1 MPGMPMPG
9 GWDMSMAWMRMPGQT
24 WAGAAASFVWMWA
37 VMMVPMMLPSLIPM
51 LVRYRTG
58 LGARCGRARREALTV
73 VAAAGYFF
81 VWTALGAVVYPLGA
95 AVAAVEMRLPPLARA
110 VPAAVGVVLLAAG
123 ALQLTPWKA
132 RQLACCRREDA
143 DRRPPAVTVT
153 GAWVHGVRLGVL
165 CVRCCLA
172 LTAVLLAVGVM
183 DLRAMFAVGAAV
195 TLERLA
201 PSGERFARAIG
212 AVVVSA
218 GVLLLAR
225 AAGLA

>member
-1 MPGMPMPG
+1 MAGMPMPG

-24 WAGAAASFVWMWA
+24 WAAAAASFVWMWA

-51 LVRYRTG
+51 LARYRRA
-58 LGARCGRARREALTV
+58 LGSVGRARREVLTA
-73 VAAAGYFF
+73 VAGTGYFA
-81 VWTALGAVVYPLGA
+81 VWTALGVVVYPLGA
-95 AVAAVEMRLPPLARA
+95 ALAAVEMRLPPIARA

-132 RQLACCRREDA
+132 RQLACCRREEA
-143 DRRPPAVTVT
+143 DSRPPAITVG
-153 GAWVHGVRLGVL
+153 GAWTHGARLGVL

-172 LTAVLLAVGVM
+172 LTAVLLVVGVM
-183 DLRAMFAVGAAV
+183 DLHAMFAVGAAV

-201 PSGERFARAIG
+201 PAGERFARAIG

>member
-1 MPGMPMPG
+1 MPG
-9 GWDMSMAWMRMPGQT
+9 GWEMSMAWMRMPGQT
-24 WAGAAASFVWMWA
+24 WTGAAASFLWMWA

-51 LVRYRTG
+51 LARYRRAVG
-58 LGARCGRARREALTV
+58 GVARCGRARREVLTA
-73 VAAAGYFF
+73 VAGAGYFF
-81 VWTALGAVVYPLGA
+81 VWMALGAAVYPLGA
-95 AVAAVEMRLPPLARA
+95 ALAAVEMRLPPVARA

-132 RQLACCRREDA
+132 RQLACCRREEA
-143 DRRPPAVTVT
+143 GRRPPAATVG
-153 GAWVHGVRLGVL
+153 GAWMHGVRLGVL

-172 LTAVLLAVGVM
+172 LTAVLLVVGVM
-183 DLRAMFAVGAAV
+183 DLRAMFVVGAAV

-201 PSGERFARAIG
+201 PSGQRFARAIG